1 MSTRGTAF
9 AAAAGAVAVGLVVA
23 GLSIGA
29 AQAQQGAGQGNGRGP
44 RVAAGS
50 TDAPGSGSVA
60 TQRRGR
66 GGGSGSTSA
75 TTTTATLTAQQRAD
89 LLAMVEEEKLA
100 GDVYAVLADRFSD
113 ATLARIAASE
123 DGHADALRRL
133 LDRYGIADPTAGLAV
148 GEFATSEFQ
157 VLYDQLV
164 AEGAASLTAA
174 YDVGEQIE
182 RLDIADLTTAIRT
195 AQGRSDLVRV
205 YTNLRTGSTHH
216 LSAFTA

>member
-50 TDAPGSGSVA
+50 TDAPGSGSVV

-66 GGGSGSTSA
+66 GGGSGATS

-100 GDVYAVLADRFSD
+100 GDVYAVLADRFDD

-123 DGHADALRRL
+123 DRHADALRRL

-164 AEGAASLTAA
+164 AEGAVSLTAA

>member
-29 AQAQQGAGQGNGRGP
+29 AQAQQGAGQGNGPGP

-50 TDAPGSGSVA
+50 TVSPGSGSAA

-66 GGGSGSTSA
+66 AGGSGTA
-75 TTTTATLTAQQRAD
+75 TAATATLTAQQRAD

-100 GDVYAVLADRFSD
+100 GDVYAVLADRFDD

-123 DGHADALRRL
+123 DKHASALRRL
-133 LDRYGIADPTAGLAV
+133 LDRYDIADPTAGLAV
-148 GEFATSEFQ
+148 GEFATTEFQ
-157 VLYDQLV
+157 QLYDTLL
-164 AEGAASLTAA
+164 AEGSVSLSAA

-182 RLDIADLTTAIRT
+182 RLDIADLTDAIAR
-195 AQGRSDLVRV
+195 AQGRADIVRV

>member
-23 GLSIGA
+23 GLSLGA
-29 AQAQQGAGQGNGRGP
+29 AQAQQGSGQGNGRGP

-50 TDAPGSGSVA
+50 TPAPASGSA
-60 TQRRGR
+60 TTQRRGR
-66 GGGSGSTSA
+66 GGASGPASA
-75 TTTTATLTAQQRAD
+75 TTTTAALTAQQRAD

-100 GDVYAVLADRFSD
+100 GDVYAVLADRYDD

-123 DGHADALRRL
+123 DRHATALRRL
-133 LDRYGIADPTAGLAV
+133 LARYGIDDPTAGLTV
-148 GEFATSEFQ
+148 GEFATAEFQ
-157 VLYDQLV
+157 QLYDTLL
-164 AEGAASLTAA
+164 AEGSESLSAA

-182 RLDIADLTTAIRT
+182 RLDIADLTGAIAT
-195 AQGRSDLVRV
+195 AQGRADIVRV

>member
-29 AQAQQGAGQGNGRGP
+29 AQAQQGAGQGNGPGP

-50 TDAPGSGSVA
+50 TVSPGSGSAA

-66 GGGSGSTSA
+66 AGGSGTA
-75 TTTTATLTAQQRAD
+75 TAATATLTAQQRAD

-100 GDVYAVLADRFSD
+100 GDVYAVLADRFDD

-123 DGHADALRRL
+123 DKHASALRRL
-133 LDRYGIADPTAGLAV
+133 LDRYGITDPTAGLTV
-148 GEFATSEFQ
+148 GEFATAEFQ
-157 VLYDQLV
+157 QLYDTLL
-164 AEGAASLTAA
+164 AEGSESLSAA

-182 RLDIADLTTAIRT
+182 RLDIADLTGAIAT
-195 AQGRSDLVRV
+195 AQGRADIVRV